1 MMKYVMK
8 TGAVSVAL
16 ATAAL
21 FAPTALSAPDS
32 QTSSTHKVDHTS
44 RNNGSGHEYNR
55 QSRSHD
61 GYNRGRSHHDR
72 WGAHDRHNRYDRYG
86 NRGRHRSYITRHER
100 YSAVRLCERAI
111 DHRASHRSH
120 NRYTRVDYL
129 GQPHV
134 TRSVRAGHAI
144 NVRGPARIHNGRGH
158 TIVQSECTIRHGRVV
173 DLDLR
178 RASRHRGYSG
188 QSGVGFGIRFGLK

>member
-1 MMKYVMK
+1 MKYV
-8 TGAVSVAL
+8 TTYGAVSVAL
-16 ATAAL
+16 ATATL

-32 QTSSTHKVDHTS
+32 QTSNTYKIDHAS
-44 RNNGSGHEYNR
+44 RNNNNGHEYRHGRNEDR
-55 QSRSHD
+55 YHR
-61 GYNRGRSHHDR
+61 RRSHHDR
-72 WGAHDRHNRYDRYG
+72 WGAQDRHKRGDRYG
-86 NRGRHRSYITRHER
+86 NHGLYRYHLNRHER
-100 YSAVRLCERAI
+100 HSAIRLCERAI
-111 DHRASHRSH
+111 DHRVSRRSH
-120 NRYTRVDYL
+120 SRYTRVDYL
-129 GQPHV
+129 GQPRV
-134 TRSVRAGHAI
+134 ARSARAGKAI